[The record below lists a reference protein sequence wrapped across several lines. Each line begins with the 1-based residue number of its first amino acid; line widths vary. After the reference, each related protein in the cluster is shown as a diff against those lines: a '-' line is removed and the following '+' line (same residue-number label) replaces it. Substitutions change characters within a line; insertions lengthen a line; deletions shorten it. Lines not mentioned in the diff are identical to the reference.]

1 MLLID
6 ALCMIEREYYFITKG
21 RGGGKKKWRNKRDS
35 VFLRSS
41 LACWLYVTFVLIEEL
56 SFERKDRRFK
66 AINLIAPFF
75 LSFFLFRSNRGILI
89 FIR

>member
-21 RGGGKKKWRNKRDS
+21 GKKKWRNKRDS
-35 VFLRSS
+35 VFLQSS
-41 LACWLYVTFVLIEEL
+41 LAVGCTLLLFEEL

-66 AINLIAPFF
+66 AIRNLIAP
-75 LSFFLFRSNRGILI
+75 SFFFFFFVLI
-89 FIR
+89 EEY

>member
-21 RGGGKKKWRNKRDS
+21 GKKKWRNKRDS
-35 VFLRSS
+35 VFLQSS
-41 LACWLYVTFVLIEEL
+41 LAVTFVLIEEL

-66 AINLIAPFF
+66 AIRNLIAP
-75 LSFFLFRSNRGILI
+75 SFFFFFRSNRGILI